1 MTELTRPK
9 LIGFDLDYT
18 LWPFWVD
25 THVDPPFHKDW
36 KGQVVDMYNKKIKY
50 YAEVPDVLKWLHKE
64 GYVLA
69 AVSRTGEIKGANQLL
84 ELFDWDKYF
93 TYKEIYPGCKIT
105 HFNRVLHSREMKVV
119 YYINKYFIKE
129 KVCNGF
135 LIHCMGC
142 KSHQRFQENCSKNL
156 LEMRVDITRK
166 DSHFVTREEEIFCT
180 CHHPT

>member
-50 YAEVPDVLKWLHKE
+50 YAEVPEVLKWLHKE

-84 ELFDWDKYF
+84 ELFDWDKCF

-105 HFNRVLHSREMKVV
+105 HFNRIKTKSGAEFSEMLFFDDEHR
-119 YYINKYFIKE
+119 NKRDLDTIG
-129 KVCNGF
+129 VRTV
-135 LIHCMGC
+135 I
-142 KSHQRFQENCSKNL
+142 
-156 LEMRVDITRK
+156 VDDGITRK
-166 DSHFVTREEEIFCT
+166 LVKQGLEEFSR
-180 CHHPT
+180 H